1 MFIITIPILGSLW
14 DFLLQNIFTLLGGLG
29 TIFMAL
35 VVWFARK
42 YLAPYLQVESR
53 RRYAEYIAAI
63 ADEVTDDLVRKYP
76 NNEWVKRIDEAVDKI
91 IEICGI
97 DSEVARRATSAA
109 LARKGMVRGQ

>member
-29 TIFMAL
+29 TVFIAL

-76 NNEWVKRIDEAVDKI
+76 ENEWVKRIDEAVDKI

-109 LARKGMVRGQ
+109 LARKAMVRGQ